1 MSGYTSIFGFET
13 DGGPEGPPG
22 PPGQQGGQ
30 GTQGPDGPQ
39 GISGSA
45 TNTGPTG
52 ATGSMGATGSTGST
66 GSTGP
71 TGSVGPQGPIGG
83 GVFPTIPYEYIF
95 ADDQGA
101 PASSTLLYYDTDAS
115 SVVLGPAVATT
126 SALTLQATSPISLV
140 ADAPSGQTTGT
151 LSPVPYT
158 PASTNTTTITPLN
171 YYADGSTQVLARY
184 YYAVPAQGLNVPA
197 GTYSYVP
204 WLSVAVGGAYPGAS
218 FLFCLYQT
226 DSTSFTN
233 PVALGLQTVAGA
245 SFTSSSVAAPLALST
260 SVSSPATLSAG
271 KYLCLELRSSVTALG
286 SISATLSTGIGR
298 ESVLTYP
305 VGSQD
310 VLQVLG
316 RTQDVVLGVNTQLG
330 RVYGSG
336 MPIVQWI
343 RYFTSSAASTLPS
356 PLPTADTSISM
367 IQINFTIICIATT
380 SVYFRLYDTG
390 TLMSGAGSYQT
401 VYNQVVLSGFSGTPN
416 AFIAGAS
423 LSLQAGVP
431 FSGTVQLF
439 PTPQGTRFIARAS
452 YQSSSGAFQTLQTT
466 NGLLGSAGQ
475 VPSQIDFVPASG
487 NFDAGSGLTVL
498 SYK

>member
-1 MSGYTSIFGFET
+1 
-13 DGGPEGPPG
+13 
-22 PPGQQGGQ
+22 
-30 GTQGPDGPQ
+30 
-39 GISGSA
+39 
-45 TNTGPTG
+45 
-52 ATGSMGATGSTGST
+52 MGATGSTGST

-83 GVFPTIPYEYIF
+83 GVFPTTPYEYIF

-126 SALTLQATSPISLV
+126 SALTLQGTSSAFV

-158 PASTNTTTITPLN
+158 PTDVNTTTIELD
-171 YYADGSTQVLARY
+171 YYTDPNTTQVLARY
-184 YYAVPAQGLNVPA
+184 FYAVSAQPAVPAGA
-197 GTYSYVP
+197 YRYVP
-204 WLSVAVGGAYPGAS
+204 WLSVAGGGAYPGAS

-245 SFTSSSVAAPLALST
+245 SFTSSSVAAPLALT
-260 SVSSPATLSAG
+260 CPVSSPATLSAG
-271 KYLCLELRSSVTALG
+271 KYLCLELRSFISPLG
-286 SISATLSTGIGR
+286 SGTATLSTGIGR
-298 ESVLTYP
+298 KSVLTYP

-343 RYFTSSAASTLPS
+343 RYFTSSAASTLLS

-367 IQINFTIICIATT
+367 IQINFTIICTATT
-380 SVYFRLYDTG
+380 SVYFRLSDTG

-416 AFIAGAS
+416 AFIAGVS

-431 FSGTVQLF
+431 FSGTLQLF

-487 NFDAGSGLTVL
+487 NFSAGSGLTVL